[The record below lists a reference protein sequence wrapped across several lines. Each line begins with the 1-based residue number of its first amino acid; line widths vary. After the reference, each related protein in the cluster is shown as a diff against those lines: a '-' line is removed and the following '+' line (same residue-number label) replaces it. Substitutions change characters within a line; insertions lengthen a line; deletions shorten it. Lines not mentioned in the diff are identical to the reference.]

1 RRFRLSRNCS
11 TRNWSSL
18 ARWHDRLADHTQM
31 ELLKQFDLTGL
42 IKRALDEDVGHGD
55 ITTAAT
61 VPPGQMGR
69 ARITVKEPRMILAG
83 GVLIEKVVRMTGAEP
98 RIGQLAPEG
107 AELKAGDVLAE
118 IDGRLA
124 GLLIGERT
132 ALNFVQ
138 LLSGI
143 ATTTRAFVD
152 AVAGTRAKIIDTRK
166 THPGLR
172 IVEKYAV
179 RVGGGHNHR
188 LGLDS
193 GVLIKENHVA
203 AAGSVA
209 KAVAGARKIAPHTLK
224 VEIECETLEQVSEA
238 LAAKADV
245 LLLDNMTLENIRK
258 ARAMAGPSVLLEV
271 SGGVT
276 LETVRAIAE
285 AGADLISVGALT
297 HSARAVDI
305 SMRIAVV

>member
-1 RRFRLSRNCS
+1 LG
-11 TRNWSSL
+11 
-18 ARWHDRLADHTQM
+18 Q
-31 ELLKQFDLTGL
+31 
-42 IKRALDEDVGHGD
+42 GD

-61 VPPGQMGR
+61 VAPGAMGR
-69 ARITVKEPRMILAG
+69 ARVTVKEPRMILAG
-83 GVLIEKVVRMTGAEP
+83 GVLIEPVMRQAGAEP
-98 RIGQLAPEG
+98 RIVSLAPEG
-107 AELKAGDVLAE
+107 TGLKAGDVLAE
-118 IDGRLA
+118 IEGKLA

-172 IVEKYAV
+172 VVEKYAV
-179 RVGGGHNHR
+179 RVGGGRNHR

-193 GVLIKENHVA
+193 GVLIKENHIA
-203 AAGSVA
+203 AAGTVTNA
-209 KAVAGARKIAPHTLK
+209 IEGARRVAPHTLK
-224 VEIECETLEQVSEA
+224 IEIECETLAQVEEA
-238 LAAKADV
+238 LKAGADAI
-245 LLLDNMTLENIRK
+245 LLDNMTLDNIRK
-258 ARAMAGPSVLLEV
+258 ARALAGPKVPLEV
-271 SGGVT
+271 SGGVS

-297 HSARAVDI
+297 HSARFLDI
-305 SMRIAVV
+305 SMRIDGV